1 MPIDRRGF
9 LGLGAAAVALGGF
22 EKAFAAG
29 MEDPSV
35 GKPWREWKKGQFQ
48 VHFIYTGVA
57 ESMFWILPDGTTML
71 LDCGD
76 HAALTRGNLAVPV
89 KPGPERLA
97 GEWIARYVRRV
108 NPSDA
113 AVDYMMLSHYHA
125 DHGGTPNW
133 QSRAPTGA
141 QRKWDYYRSGFGL
154 AAEQLTFAKAIDRAW
169 PAFDDP
175 IPKIDGQ
182 DRDLE
187 HIRKVYAMLE
197 KRDGLKV
204 EKFRL
209 GAVDQIVPL
218 KDPAACRGFKVRN
231 ICANGRIAA
240 KNGEIRDLYADVITR
255 CHPKNLNE
263 NGMSLGM
270 IVEYGDFKFFTAGD
284 FSDKIRNAD
293 KSVTLIEDE
302 LASVVEKVNV
312 AKVNHHGHFSMPE
325 KLVKTLAAQAWV
337 GCTWDTLHMVDPVCA
352 RLADRS
358 LYPGDRVI
366 CPGVFP
372 KSRREEDAGK
382 AWTNDVAKA
391 SYDCGHIVLD
401 VPPGGKTY
409 TMTYLT
415 ADDESMAVKSV
426 LKFDGAG
433 RVRF

>member
-1 MPIDRRGF
+1 MAIDRRGF
-9 LGLGAAAVALGGF
+9 IGLGAVAALGGF
-22 EKAFAAG
+22 GRAFAAG
-29 MEDPSV
+29 TEDPSV
-35 GKPWREWKKGQFQ
+35 GKPWKGWKKGQFQ
-48 VHFIYTGVA
+48 IHFIYTGVA
-57 ESMFWILPDGTTML
+57 ESLFWILPDGTTML

-76 HAALTRGNLAVPV
+76 HAALTRGDLAVPV

-169 PAFDDP
+169 PTFDDP

-209 GAVDQIVPL
+209 GATDQVVPL
-218 KDPAACRGFKVRN
+218 KDPAACVGFKVRN

-240 KNGEIRDLYADVITR
+240 KDGKIRDLYADLIAR
-255 CHPKNLNE
+255 HHPKNLNE
-263 NGMSLGM
+263 NGMSTGM
-270 IVEYGDFKFFTAGD
+270 IVEYGDFRFFTAGD

-325 KLVKTLAAQAWV
+325 KLVRALAAQVWV

-401 VPPGGKTY
+401 VPPGGRDY

-415 ADDESMAVKSV
+415 ADDESMTVKSV
-426 LKFDGAG
+426 LKFNSATREG
-433 RVRF
+433 

>member
-1 MPIDRRGF
+1 MAIDRRGF

-22 EKAFAAG
+22 GKAFAAG
-29 MEDPSV
+29 MEDPSG
-35 GKPWREWKKGQFQ
+35 GKPWRGWKKGQFQ

-209 GAVDQIVPL
+209 GAADQIVPL

-263 NGMSLGM
+263 NGMSLGL

-426 LKFDGAG
+426 LRFDGAG
-433 RVRF
+433 REG

>member
-1 MPIDRRGF
+1 MAIDRRGF

-22 EKAFAAG
+22 GKAFAAG

-35 GKPWREWKKGQFQ
+35 GKPWRGWKKGQFQ

-209 GAVDQIVPL
+209 GAADQIVPL

-263 NGMSLGM
+263 NGMSLGL

-409 TMTYLT
+409 TLTYLT

-426 LKFDGAG
+426 LRFDGAG
-433 RVRF
+433 REG

>member
-1 MPIDRRGF
+1 MAIDRRGF

-35 GKPWREWKKGQFQ
+35 GKPWRGWKKGQFQ

-76 HAALTRGNLAVPV
+76 HAALTRGSLAVPV

-141 QRKWDYYRSGFGL
+141 LRKWDYYRSGFGL

-209 GAVDQIVPL
+209 GAADQIVPL

-240 KNGEIRDLYADVITR
+240 KNGEIRDLYADVISR

-263 NGMSLGM
+263 NGMSLGL

-415 ADDESMAVKSV
+415 ADDESMTVKSV

-433 RVRF
+433 RV

>member
-1 MPIDRRGF
+1 MAIDRRGF
-9 LGLGAAAVALGGF
+9 IGLGAAAALGGF
-22 EKAFAAG
+22 GRAFAAG
-29 MEDPSV
+29 TEDPSV
-35 GKPWREWKKGQFQ
+35 GKPWKGWKKGQFQ
-48 VHFIYTGVA
+48 IHFIYTGVA
-57 ESMFWILPDGTTML
+57 ESLFWILPDGTTML

-169 PAFDDP
+169 PTFDDP
-175 IPKIDGQ
+175 IPKVDGQ

-209 GAVDQIVPL
+209 GATDQVVPL
-218 KDPAACRGFKVRN
+218 KDPAACVGFKVRN

-240 KNGEIRDLYADVITR
+240 KDGKIRDLYADVITR

-263 NGMSLGM
+263 NGMSTGM
-270 IVEYGDFKFFTAGD
+270 IAEYGDFKFFTAGD

-325 KLVKTLAAQAWV
+325 KLVRTLAAQVWV

-401 VPPGGKTY
+401 VSPGGKTY

-415 ADDESMAVKSV
+415 ADDESMTVKSV
-426 LKFDGAG
+426 MKFNSGMRAG
-433 RVRF
+433 

>member
-1 MPIDRRGF
+1 MAIDRRGF

-22 EKAFAAG
+22 GKAFAAG

-35 GKPWREWKKGQFQ
+35 GKPWKGWKKGQFQ

-76 HAALTRGNLAVPV
+76 HAALTRGSLAVPV

-204 EKFRL
+204 
-209 GAVDQIVPL
+209 
-218 KDPAACRGFKVRN
+218 
-231 ICANGRIAA
+231 
-240 KNGEIRDLYADVITR
+240 
-255 CHPKNLNE
+255 
-263 NGMSLGM
+263 
-270 IVEYGDFKFFTAGD
+270 
-284 FSDKIRNAD
+284 
-293 KSVTLIEDE
+293 
-302 LASVVEKVNV
+302 
-312 AKVNHHGHFSMPE
+312 
-325 KLVKTLAAQAWV
+325 
-337 GCTWDTLHMVDPVCA
+337 
-352 RLADRS
+352 
-358 LYPGDRVI
+358 
-366 CPGVFP
+366 
-372 KSRREEDAGK
+372 
-382 AWTNDVAKA
+382 
-391 SYDCGHIVLD
+391 
-401 VPPGGKTY
+401 
-409 TMTYLT
+409 
-415 ADDESMAVKSV
+415 
-426 LKFDGAG
+426 
-433 RVRF
+433 

>member
-1 MPIDRRGF
+1 MAIDRRGF
-9 LGLGAAAVALGGF
+9 LGLGAAAAALGGF
-22 EKAFAAG
+22 GKAFAAG
-29 MEDPSV
+29 TEDPSV
-35 GKPWREWKKGQFQ
+35 GKPWKGWKKGQFQ

-169 PAFDDP
+169 PTFDDP

-209 GAVDQIVPL
+209 GAADQVVPL
-218 KDPAACRGFKVRN
+218 KDPSACAGFKVRN

-240 KNGEIRDLYADVITR
+240 KNGEIRDLYADVIAR

-415 ADDESMAVKSV
+415 ADDESMTVKSV
-426 LKFDGAG
+426 MKFNSGMRAG
-433 RVRF
+433 

>member
-1 MPIDRRGF
+1 MAIDRRGF
-9 LGLGAAAVALGGF
+9 IGLGAVAALGGF
-22 EKAFAAG
+22 GRAFAAG
-29 MEDPSV
+29 TEDPSV
-35 GKPWREWKKGQFQ
+35 GKPWKGWKKGQFQ
-48 VHFIYTGVA
+48 IHFIYTGVA
-57 ESMFWILPDGTTML
+57 ESLFWILPDGTTML

-97 GEWIARYVRRV
+97 GEWIARYIRRV
-108 NPSDA
+108 NPFDA

-169 PAFDDP
+169 PTFDDP

-209 GAVDQIVPL
+209 GATDQVVPL
-218 KDPAACRGFKVRN
+218 KDPAACVGFKVRN

-240 KNGEIRDLYADVITR
+240 KDGKIRDLYADLIAR
-255 CHPKNLNE
+255 HHPKNLNE
-263 NGMSLGM
+263 NGMSTGM

-284 FSDKIRNAD
+284 FSDKIRNVD

-302 LASVVEKVNV
+302 LATVVERVNV

-325 KLVKTLAAQAWV
+325 KLVKALAAQVWV
-337 GCTWDTLHMVDPVCA
+337 GCIWDTLHMVDPVCA
-352 RLADRS
+352 RLADRN

-401 VPPGGKTY
+401 VPPGGKEY

-415 ADDESMAVKSV
+415 ADDESMTVKSV
-426 LKFDGAG
+426 LKFNSATRAG
-433 RVRF
+433 

>member
-1 MPIDRRGF
+1 MAIDRRGF

-35 GKPWREWKKGQFQ
+35 GKPWRGWKKGQFQ

-108 NPSDA
+108 NPSVA

-209 GAVDQIVPL
+209 GAADQIVPL

-263 NGMSLGM
+263 NGMSLGL

-409 TMTYLT
+409 TLTYLT
-415 ADDESMAVKSV
+415 ADDESMTVKSV
-426 LKFDGAG
+426 LRFDGAG
-433 RVRF
+433 P

>member
-1 MPIDRRGF
+1 
-9 LGLGAAAVALGGF
+9 
-22 EKAFAAG
+22 

-35 GKPWREWKKGQFQ
+35 GKPWKGWKKGQFQ

-209 GAVDQIVPL
+209 GAADQIVPL

-415 ADDESMAVKSV
+415 ADDESMTVKSV

-433 RVRF
+433 RV